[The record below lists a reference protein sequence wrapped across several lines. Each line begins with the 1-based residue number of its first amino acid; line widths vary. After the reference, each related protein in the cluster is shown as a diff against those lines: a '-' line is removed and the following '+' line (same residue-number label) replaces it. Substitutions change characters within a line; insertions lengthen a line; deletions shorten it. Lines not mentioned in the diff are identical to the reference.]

1 MPGPAPAVE
10 PCCMLHVKSLSTTGF
25 RPIPDTDKILW
36 LLVPVCML
44 GVANGGYGRE
54 LPRWAE

>member
-1 MPGPAPAVE
+1 
-10 PCCMLHVKSLSTTGF
+10 MLHVKSLSTTGF